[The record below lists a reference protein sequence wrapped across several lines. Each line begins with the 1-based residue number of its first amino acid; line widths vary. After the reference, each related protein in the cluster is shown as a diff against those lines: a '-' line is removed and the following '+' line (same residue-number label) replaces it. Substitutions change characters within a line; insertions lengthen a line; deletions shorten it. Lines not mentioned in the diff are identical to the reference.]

1 VRGSL
6 GDEVL
11 RETTSVARRLEH
23 VLWIGGG
30 SGAGKSTVAQR
41 LAAEYGLQVYATDD
55 VMSRHA
61 AALTTEQAPHLA
73 RFRAMTMDE
82 RWLDRP
88 PELMLGSFHWFHGE
102 GFNLIVEDLLRLPA
116 APSVVAEG
124 FRLLPHL
131 VAPLL
136 TDVRKA
142 VWLLP
147 TPAFRRAAIESRGTT
162 WDIASRT
169 SDPARALD
177 NLLARDQLFTE
188 RLGVEARQLGLQVV
202 DIDIDTAPDAL
213 VTLVAGLLRL
223 GSDRQR
229 SPT

>member
-1 VRGSL
+1 VVG
-6 GDEVL
+6 
-11 RETTSVARRLEH
+11 RLDH

-30 SGAGKSTVAQR
+30 SAAGKSTIAQR
-41 LAAEYGLQVYATDD
+41 LATEYGLQVYATDD

-73 RFRAMTMDE
+73 HFRAMTMDE
-82 RWLDRP
+82 RWLHRS
-88 PELMLGSFHWFHGE
+88 PEVMLDTFHWFRGE
-102 GFNLIVEDLLRLPA
+102 GFNLIVEDLLQLPS
-116 APSVVAEG
+116 APPVVAEG

-147 TPAFRRAAIESRGTT
+147 TPAFRQAAIESRGTT
-162 WDIASRT
+162 WDIAGRT
-169 SDPARALD
+169 SDPTRALD
-177 NLLARDQLFTE
+177 HLLARDQLFTR
-188 RLGVEARQLGLQVV
+188 RLGDEARQSGLQVV
-202 DIDIDTAPDAL
+202 HVDIHTAPNEL
-213 VTLVAGLLRL
+213 VTHVAELLQLR
-223 GSDRQR
+223 SDHQR